1 MFLSKI
7 NFNIKKRFCTLFM
20 AFFVA
25 FSSSLNA
32 FYVPAQAFVA
42 EAGIAISVVGSVICA
57 LGLYGSGKGDR
68 ERVANDF
75 FSWCVEN
82 LVGFEENIKK
92 ATFKAGAV
100 VVSRS
105 LFNYIADSFTQY
117 LDEKQAVKDGQV
129 SIIYNDV
136 SDFTSSS
143 LGSYWVSFVKEFAL
157 ANYSLPDS
165 AVKIYNSDYQYTHFE
180 NCAYI
185 DIYDVVSNK
194 SGVEGH
200 NFYLIGRPFKQIQN
214 SFVLGS
220 NWTQYNGTTV
230 TYGGGSTIYYFKNS
244 INEYTSVNASKL
256 TFSDLV
262 NNYGAVLVN
271 GSVPSFT
278 TSEDVANYLYNCEL
292 NSRTTWNFVS
302 CNKIHTLYNP
312 LILDLA
318 ANLYAEPQSILNN
331 TYNTNQIFNTYSSTY
346 NTDVGELDDDLLQLG
361 AQVNALGQ
369 VVGEL
374 SDTLKSSEIL
384 GQELDITDVEIP
396 TEITSSAIVSPE
408 VTGFLG
414 SFWSLFVQ
422 HLGTLFSWESGL
434 FMPLSKPLSYL
445 QKLVDISNWGQ
456 EEGILSKL
464 LNIGVSNSNLFSKL
478 ANISDWSVDI
488 GLLENLVP
496 ISANIQGLLQF
507 PEQIYGKFQGT
518 LQGLQQGVTNTYELI
533 QSFDLKLVLNDFFV
547 PSSDD
552 FIGPCKSFAE
562 SHFSS
567 TFLSFHE
574 YTIPDVV
581 GEINGKRV
589 IFMDNRF
596 IRDNILVI
604 RGWLQGAFIL
614 AYILHWC
621 FIVYKIFG
629 KANSKFANDLMKST
643 GDID

>member
-7 NFNIKKRFCTLFM
+7 NFNIKKRFCTLFI

-75 FSWCVEN
+75 FSWGVEN

-136 SDFTSSS
+136 AGFSYSELDSYMTSF
-143 LGSYWVSFVKEFAL
+143 LNDFVKSNYGLSSYSFYNYKIVP
-157 ANYSLPDS
+157 ANFND
-165 AVKIYNSDYQYTHFE
+165 
-180 NCAYI
+180 CAYI
-185 DIYDVVSNK
+185 DIYDLSYT
-194 SGVEGH
+194 SSIESH
-200 NFYLIGRPFKQIQN
+200 AFYFIGRPYKQLPN
-214 SFVLGS
+214 SFRVYNSWLQYSNKVIVGGDGGISLLTSDGIKDFSSFYFPDRVSTSNVVLS
-220 NWTQYNGTTV
+220 NGEEPNFTTVEDFVAYLSYCYSSSFTNPSVVYNG
-230 TYGGGSTIYYFKNS
+230 Y
-244 INEYTSVNASKL
+244 E
-256 TFSDLV
+256 
-262 NNYGAVLVN
+262 
-271 GSVPSFT
+271 
-278 TSEDVANYLYNCEL
+278 
-292 NSRTTWNFVS
+292 
-302 CNKIHTLYNP
+302 KIATLYNP
-312 LILDLA
+312 EIIDLA
-318 ANLYAEPQSILNN
+318 SKLYSEPQSIIKN
-331 TYNTNQIFNTYSSTY
+331 TYNTNQIFNQYSSTY
-346 NTDVGELDDDLLQLG
+346 VDDAGELEGDLLTLG
-361 AQVNALGQ
+361 AQVNALGE

-374 SDTLKSSEIL
+374 SDTLKSSQIL

-408 VTGFLG
+408 ITGFLG

-422 HLGTLFSWESGL
+422 HLSTLFSWESGL

-507 PEQIYGKFQGT
+507 PEQIYGKFQGA
-518 LQGLQQGVTNTYELI
+518 LQGLQQGFVNVQTYFQNLDIGLILTN
-533 QSFDLKLVLNDFFV
+533 FFV
-547 PSSDD
+547 PKSDD
-552 FIGPCKSFAE
+552 FVSACTD
-562 SHFSS
+562 FSKKYFKTTS
-567 TFLSFHE
+567 LDFKEFV
-574 YTIPDVV
+574 IPDVTCV
-581 GEINGKRV
+581 INGKTV
-589 IFMDNRF
+589 VLMDNRF
-596 IRDNILVI
+596 VRDNIKII

-614 AYILHWC
+614 AYILHWF

-629 KANSKFANDLMKST
+629 KANSKFAGDLMRST

>member
-1 MFLSKI
+1 
-7 NFNIKKRFCTLFM
+7 M
-20 AFFVA
+20 AFFVLFTSTFSFCIVPTYA
-25 FSSSLNA
+25 FFA
-32 FYVPAQAFVA
+32 EVGVA
-42 EAGIAISVVGSVICA
+42 SSVIQSVIGG
-57 LGLYGSGKGDR
+57 LGLYGTGKGDR
-68 ERVANDF
+68 EKVANDF
-75 FSWCVEN
+75 ISWGFKN
-82 LVGFEENIKK
+82 LADFDDKISNIE
-92 ATFKAGAV
+92 FKAGAV
-100 VVSRS
+100 VVTRA
-105 LFNYIADSFTQY
+105 LFIY
-117 LDEKQAVKDGQV
+117 LSNAFISYLNEKQAINDDEI

-136 SDFTSSS
+136 ADFSYSELDSYMTSF
-143 LGSYWVSFVKEFAL
+143 LNDFVKSNYGLSSYSFYNYKIVP
-157 ANYSLPDS
+157 ANFND
-165 AVKIYNSDYQYTHFE
+165 
-180 NCAYI
+180 CAYI
-185 DIYDVVSNK
+185 DIYDLSYT
-194 SGVEGH
+194 SSIESH
-200 NFYLIGRPFKQIQN
+200 AFYFIGRPYKQLPN
-214 SFVLGS
+214 SFRVYNSWLQYSNKVIVGGDGGISLLTSDGIKDFSSFYFPDRVSTSNVVLS
-220 NWTQYNGTTV
+220 NGEEPNFTTVEDFVAYLSYCYSSSFTNPSVVYNG
-230 TYGGGSTIYYFKNS
+230 Y
-244 INEYTSVNASKL
+244 E
-256 TFSDLV
+256 
-262 NNYGAVLVN
+262 
-271 GSVPSFT
+271 
-278 TSEDVANYLYNCEL
+278 
-292 NSRTTWNFVS
+292 
-302 CNKIHTLYNP
+302 KIATLYNP
-312 LILDLA
+312 EIIDLA
-318 ANLYAEPQSILNN
+318 SKLYSESQSIIKN
-331 TYNTNQIFNTYSSTY
+331 TYNTNQIFNQYSSTY
-346 NTDVGELDDDLLQLG
+346 VDDAGELEGDLLTLG
-361 AQVNALGQ
+361 AQVNSLGE

-374 SDTLKSSEIL
+374 SDTLKSSQIL

-422 HLGTLFSWESGL
+422 HLSTLFSWESGL

-445 QKLVDISNWGQ
+445 EKLVDISNWGQ

-478 ANISDWSVDI
+478 ANISDWSLDI

-496 ISANIQGLLQF
+496 ISANIEGLLQF

-533 QSFDLKLVLNDFFV
+533 QSFDLKLILNDFFV

-552 FIGPCKSFAE
+552 FVGPCKSFAE